1 MHKVNIRKCLQWN
14 YGMRLGVLKL
24 CLTTSRHHVFVVV
37 TTVRRQGKHQQQ
49 PDDMDM
55 VVL

>member
-1 MHKVNIRKCLQWN
+1 MQRVNIRKCLQWN

-24 CLTTSRHHVFVVV
+24 CLTTSRHYVFVVV